1 MGSVGPLPT
10 LYPDFDDPLRQAMRR
25 EVELLFDNI
34 IREDRSVV
42 DLLTANDT
50 FVNERLAK
58 HYGIPNIYGSQ
69 FRHVTLPP
77 ALDVRRGLLGKGA
90 FLIPTAKPE
99 RNSPVVRGKWIMSN
113 IFGMSPPDPPPDVP
127 ALPPRAADPNAKEP
141 TMRQKMLDH
150 RVRADCVQCHRMM
163 DPIGFSLENFD
174 AIGLWR
180 SHDEGQDID
189 ASSQTFD
196 GTNING
202 PNDLRNWIVGKYSNT
217 FVQLAAEKLMTYA
230 LGRGVEYQ
238 DMPLIR
244 AIARDAHKNGNR
256 FSSLV
261 LGVVKSQP
269 FQMNMKVE
277 GAPAP
282 LAAALRTTSDKGNN

>member
-1 MGSVGPLPT
+1 V
-10 LYPDFDDPLRQAMRR
+10 R
-25 EVELLFDNI
+25 
-34 IREDRSVV
+34 
-42 DLLTANDT
+42 
-50 FVNERLAK
+50 ERLEK
-58 HYGIPNIYGSQ
+58 H
-69 FRHVTLPP
+69 REEKTC
-77 ALDVRRGLLGKGA
+77 
-90 FLIPTAKPE
+90 
-99 RNSPVVRGKWIMSN
+99 
-113 IFGMSPPDPPPDVP
+113 
-127 ALPPRAADPNAKEP
+127 AA
-141 TMRQKMLDH
+141 
-150 RVRADCVQCHRMM
+150 CHQIM

-180 SHDEGQDID
+180 SHDEGQAID

-202 PNDLRNWIVGKYSNT
+202 PNDLRNWIVSKYSNT

-238 DMPLIR
+238 DMPLVR
-244 AIARDAHKNGNR
+244 AIARDAHKNGDR

-261 LGVVKSQP
+261 LGVVKSKP

-282 LAAALRTTSDKGNN
+282 LAATVRTTSDKGNN